1 MMDNATFRESMN
13 AVAVAASKV
22 SAQEP
27 GIHDLL
33 ACLGDLA
40 KENRGL
46 SYQIRDN
53 LFGLIPTEGN
63 SCEKTI
69 GCAKDAVVLS
79 FVVSLGLA
87 IYVEKRF
94 GAYSWLFLVI
104 AFLSFLVSIIMLVVI
119 IVNNTNVD
127 SYVAENQMRYEMLV
141 YQYENDIYDNDNDLG
156 KRELM
161 EDIQKWN
168 EDLAYRRK
176 SQDDFWVGIFYPNVH
191 DQFEF
196 IELK

>member
-1 MMDNATFRESMN
+1 MIFW
-13 AVAVAASKV
+13 
-22 SAQEP
+22 
-27 GIHDLL
+27 L
-33 ACLGDLA
+33 
-40 KENRGL
+40 
-46 SYQIRDN
+46 
-53 LFGLIPTEGN
+53 
-63 SCEKTI
+63 
-69 GCAKDAVVLS
+69 VVLS
-79 FVVSLGLA
+79 FVVSLWLA

-94 GAYSWLFLVI
+94 GDYSWLFLVI

-119 IVNNTNVD
+119 VVNNTNVD

-156 KRELM
+156 KRDLM

-176 SQDDFWVGIFYPNVH
+176 AQDDFWVGIFYPNVY

>member
-1 MMDNATFRESMN
+1 M
-13 AVAVAASKV
+13 
-22 SAQEP
+22 
-27 GIHDLL
+27 
-33 ACLGDLA
+33 
-40 KENRGL
+40 
-46 SYQIRDN
+46 
-53 LFGLIPTEGN
+53 LFWL
-63 SCEKTI
+63 
-69 GCAKDAVVLS
+69 VVLS
-79 FVVSLGLA
+79 IVVCLGLA
-87 IYVEKRF
+87 VYLEKRF
-94 GAYSWLFLVI
+94 CDYSGPFLVI

-119 IVNNTNVD
+119 IVHNTNVD

-168 EDLAYRRK
+168 EDLAYHRK
-176 SQDDFWVGIFYPNVH
+176 AQDDFWVGIFYPNVY

>member
-1 MMDNATFRESMN
+1 MDNATFRENMN

-22 SAQEP
+22 STQANQAQEP

-33 ACLGDLA
+33 ACL
-40 KENRGL
+40 RL
-46 SYQIRDN
+46 SDR
-53 LFGLIPTEGN
+53 
-63 SCEKTI
+63 
-69 GCAKDAVVLS
+69 
-79 FVVSLGLA
+79 
-87 IYVEKRF
+87 
-94 GAYSWLFLVI
+94 SWLFLAI
-104 AFLSFLVSIIMLVVI
+104 AFLSFLVSVIMLVVI

-127 SYVAENQMRYEMLV
+127 AYVAENEMLV

-156 KRELM
+156 KRDLM

-176 SQDDFWVGIFYPNVH
+176 AQDDFWVGIFYPNVH

>member
-1 MMDNATFRESMN
+1 MIFW
-13 AVAVAASKV
+13 
-22 SAQEP
+22 
-27 GIHDLL
+27 L
-33 ACLGDLA
+33 
-40 KENRGL
+40 
-46 SYQIRDN
+46 
-53 LFGLIPTEGN
+53 
-63 SCEKTI
+63 
-69 GCAKDAVVLS
+69 VVLS
-79 FVVSLGLA
+79 IVVFLGLA
-87 IYVEKRF
+87 VYIEKRF
-94 GAYSWLFLVI
+94 YDYSGLFVVI
-104 AFLSFLVSIIMLVVI
+104 ALISFIVAVIMLIVI

-127 SYVAENQMRYEMLV
+127 AYVAENQMRYEMLV

-176 SQDDFWVGIFYPNVH
+176 AQDDFWVGIFYPNVH